1 MCKNVLLR
9 GLMPGSPWAFEGIQL
24 RKWRQ
29 EQELG
34 SSSRTGDDSLGNFG
48 AATIE
53 KWLGC
58 SVCKT
63 GTGML
68 AACLGQGCGRTT
80 LSWSSRLWGMG
91 VTGEGRMSAERWK
104 SVAGS
109 PTKTR
114 RRSPSLPDSLDVC
127 SLYSTE
133 TKTSAPG
140 AYSPK
145 GHLSTFMN
153 VDKREP
159 AFSWKRFLL
168 FIVFI
173 WP

>member
-1 MCKNVLLR
+1 MMSHTHTHTCSSPVLSCELLVSRELILAFDSVMCKNVLLR
-9 GLMPGSPWAFEGIQL
+9 GLMPGSSWAFEGIQL
-24 RKWRQ
+24 CKWRQ

-91 VTGEGRMSAERWK
+91 RYWGRKNVSRKVEVGDRKPNKDQKEVTQPARQ
-104 SVAGS
+104 
-109 PTKTR
+109 
-114 RRSPSLPDSLDVC
+114 
-127 SLYSTE
+127 
-133 TKTSAPG
+133 PG
-140 AYSPK
+140 C
-145 GHLSTFMN
+145 M
-153 VDKREP
+153 
-159 AFSWKRFLL
+159 
-168 FIVFI
+168 
-173 WP
+173 